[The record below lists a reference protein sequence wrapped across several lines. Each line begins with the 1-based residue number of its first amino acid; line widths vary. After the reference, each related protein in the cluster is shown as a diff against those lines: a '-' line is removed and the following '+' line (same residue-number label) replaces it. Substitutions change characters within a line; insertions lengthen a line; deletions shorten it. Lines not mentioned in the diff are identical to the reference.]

1 MASTVISEPRGQMAP
16 GARGLIEGDV
26 SGASIDEAI
35 GRLVAERQ
43 TLLLVVA
50 HPDDDIL
57 GAGALLARV
66 RGARIVYVTDGAP
79 RDGRDARA
87 YGFAAPRD
95 YAAARRREALAAVAL
110 ADIPPHQTV
119 WLDVADQEATFA
131 LERIAGLLRELIV
144 ATGPDMLLTH
154 PYEGGHPDHDAVAFA
169 VRAAVTLLGRMEE
182 EDTRAPL
189 VAEFA
194 GYHAAPDGGRETS
207 FLVHPGFPEA
217 LFRLSDAERRLKSRM
232 LELHA
237 PQAAVLAD
245 FPRDREPFRLAP
257 AYVFPRPP
265 HPGSLLYERADSG
278 GTWGIDG
285 VRWRA
290 RASAASERLGLP

>member
-1 MASTVISEPRGQMAP
+1 MAP
-16 GARGLIEGDV
+16 DAGGLIEGDV
-26 SGASIDEAI
+26 SGASIDEAVA
-35 GRLVAERQ
+35 RLVADRQ

-50 HPDDDIL
+50 HPDDDVL
-57 GAGALLARV
+57 GAGALLARLP
-66 RGARIVYVTDGAP
+66 GARIVYVTDGAP

-169 VRAAVTLLGRMEE
+169 VRAAVTLLERDANEN
-182 EDTRAPL
+182 APAPIL
-189 VAEFA
+189 AEFA
-194 GYHAAPDGGRETS
+194 GYHATAEGGRETS
-207 FLVHPGFPEA
+207 FLVHPGFPES
-217 LFRLSDAERRLKSRM
+217 LFQLS
-232 LELHA
+232 
-237 PQAAVLAD
+237 
-245 FPRDREPFRLAP
+245 
-257 AYVFPRPP
+257 
-265 HPGSLLYERADSG
+265 
-278 GTWGIDG
+278 
-285 VRWRA
+285 
-290 RASAASERLGLP
+290 

>member
-87 YGFAAPRD
+87 HGFSTPGD
-95 YAAARRREALAAVAL
+95 YAAARRRDALAALAL

-131 LERIAGLLRELIV
+131 LERIVGLLRALIG
-144 ATGPDMLLTH
+144 AIRPAMLLTH
-154 PYEGGHPDHDAVAFA
+154 PYEGGHPVHDAVAFA
-169 VRAAVTLLGRMEE
+169 VPAAVTLLER
-182 EDTRAPL
+182 DAKKNAPAPFL
-189 VAEFA
+189 AEFA
-194 GYHAAPDGGRETS
+194 GY
-207 FLVHPGFPEA
+207 
-217 LFRLSDAERRLKSRM
+217 
-232 LELHA
+232 
-237 PQAAVLAD
+237 
-245 FPRDREPFRLAP
+245 
-257 AYVFPRPP
+257 
-265 HPGSLLYERADSG
+265 
-278 GTWGIDG
+278 
-285 VRWRA
+285 
-290 RASAASERLGLP
+290 